1 MILPVPQNRARF
13 NDYWVNK
20 KINLPFKTDN
30 PQWNGIKG
38 YKHIYL
44 EIFLLK
50 TYLSIYLILIL
61 GKAIKRKADGKNK
74 LKI

>member
-1 MILPVPQNRARF
+1 MIE
-13 NDYWVNK
+13 
-20 KINLPFKTDN
+20 
-30 PQWNGIKG
+30 G

-61 GKAIKRKADGKNK
+61 GKAIKRKADRKNK
-74 LKI
+74 NKKYNIRALTY